1 MSQFFIEQK
10 KQFFKPL
17 NGKYRGQIVDCLSLF
32 YQRLYGSLADYS
44 RSFNREQVIEI
55 LEEAIARSPVLDD
68 ENGDEYNAPAK
79 TQREQANRV
88 LSQLLEYGWL
98 ERHMDEATLHSTYA
112 FSRYGRLFTQP
123 MVEASGGKFRTRHRN
138 TRNTRNALQ
147 SFINNGEIH
156 DLLDAFE
163 YSERIISDFSDVI
176 AELDDRKRQLVKEV
190 EAQQI
195 VQRASDEFFDFMEQ
209 RFMPDLSIRLSA
221 DSVEKYRDEIS
232 DLITKARRKHK
243 VFKTKAEK
251 DLRRAAPELI
261 THPQESVYLMI
272 LEGID
277 ARMHSASIIMLPA
290 LREALNNFTRR
301 ADIIIRQLSYA
312 GTGVRVHLYDL
323 CNKLKN
329 SSPELQESALN
340 VTGKSLAALNVGFA
354 DPDSLRIHA
363 ERKQRL
369 MDTSVDEHKE
379 NDQDSRKHMFVQS
392 AVDLAFVFN
401 SKTQREYL
409 INALCE
415 GQRIY
420 SQDLPVNNAKDLLMS
435 AHAIEVGAVTGA
447 ITSSEFYFN
456 VESSGKRV
464 KTEYFD
470 QMDEFSI
477 ELVLDKKSQKE
488 ALQNDQ
494 HDSQMKQE
502 NVERE
507 KHAN

>member
-1 MSQFFIEQK
+1 MSQFFTEQK
-10 KQFFKPL
+10 LQFFKPL
-17 NGKYRGQIVDCLSLF
+17 NGKYRGQIVDCLSTF

-55 LEEAIARSPVLDD
+55 LEEGIARSPVLEDD
-68 ENGDEYNAPAK
+68 ASDEFTVPVKN
-79 TQREQANRV
+79 QREQANWV
-88 LSQLLEYGWL
+88 LNQLLEHGWL

-147 SFINNGEIH
+147 SFINNGEVH

-176 AELDDRKRQLVKEV
+176 AELEERKRQLVKEV
-190 EAQQI
+190 EAQQV

-209 RFMPDLSIRLSA
+209 RFMPDLAIRLSA

-232 DLITKARRKHK
+232 ELIAKARRKHK
-243 VFKTKAEK
+243 TFKTKAEK

-261 THPQESVYLMI
+261 VVHDDSVYLMI
-272 LEGID
+272 LDGIET
-277 ARMHSASIIMLPA
+277 RMHSASIIMLPA

-312 GTGVRVHLYDL
+312 GTGVRVHLYAL
-323 CNKLKN
+323 CNKLKKASEHVQAN
-329 SSPELQESALN
+329 ALEE
-340 VTGKSLAALNVGFA
+340 TGKALASLNVGFV
-354 DPDSLRIHA
+354 DTDNLRIHA

-369 MDTSVDEHKE
+369 MDSSIDEHKD
-379 NDQDSRKHMFVQS
+379 NDQHSRKEIFVQT

-409 INALCE
+409 INALAD
-415 GQRIY
+415 GHRIH
-420 SQDLPVNNAKDLLMS
+420 SQNLPIKDARDLLMS
-435 AHAIEVGAVTGA
+435 AHMIEVGGA
-447 ITSSEFYFN
+447 SSSEFAFK
-456 VESSGKRV
+456 VEASGNRV
-464 KTEYFD
+464 KTDYFD
-470 QMDEFSI
+470 LTDEFTI
-477 ELVLDKKSQKE
+477 ELI
-488 ALQNDQ
+488 
-494 HDSQMKQE
+494 
-502 NVERE
+502 ERGSLN
-507 KHAN
+507 HAD